1 MCECV
6 FPEFY
11 WDCGHVARGEEE
23 IRLQQRKYIT
33 EHLSSNK
40 ITCIICCGNPCP
52 PPFLPCLALSLFF
65 LSSTFSR
72 FLYLHRCADSVTVKK
87 RRMPPPHLTLP
98 PHCPVSLFMNEGGL
112 SLIVYLCLD
121 FPWFCAATHWEEGW
135 LHNGKSFCVCF
146 GAELWRRATWKH
158 SPGTLH
164 AFSSS
169 FAQST
174 GITGS
179 GHQRVLMSMRV
190 CLCVCLWHCMHDFA
204 MLSIGT

>member
-1 MCECV
+1 MVIPALLHFCRV
-6 FPEFY
+6 LLYRSF
-11 WDCGHVARGEEE
+11 
-23 IRLQQRKYIT
+23 
-33 EHLSSNK
+33 SS
-40 ITCIICCGNPCP
+40 
-52 PPFLPCLALSLFF
+52 LSLF
-65 LSSTFSR
+65 LSSSFQ
-72 FLYLHRCADSVTVKK
+72 HRCADSVTVKK
-87 RRMPPPHLTLP
+87 KRMPPPHSTSPRHPLSSL
-98 PHCPVSLFMNEGGL
+98 SLFMNEGGL

-158 SPGTLH
+158 SLGMLH

-190 CLCVCLWHCMHDFA
+190 CLCVCLWHCMYDFA